1 MNHVA
6 PPSSAIDDDSLRAIS
21 RAFADAAAK
30 VDREATFPTA
40 NIGLLRD
47 AGLLALTVPRQYGG
61 RGGGLRDTA
70 RVLGIVAEGCASTSL
85 ILAMQ
90 FFKLAAM
97 NRGNLWPEAVRA
109 RIATEAVE
117 HGALINALRVE
128 PELGSPTRGGM
139 PATVLRQTPQ
149 GWTLSGHKIFS
160 TGAPGLRWMDVWA
173 AHEGRVGNVLV
184 RADAPGIRIVET
196 WDHIGMRATCS
207 HDVLFTD
214 VPVDP
219 AHIALKN
226 PAEWV
231 NPEPAQMAWNAAGI
245 GAIYTG
251 IARAARDWVVDFL
264 RHRVPTGLGAPLST
278 LPRAQE
284 KVGEIEMLLAANA
297 RVIASV
303 ATETDDGSPTSANES
318 ALLKAMLIENAIR
331 AVELAASL
339 AGNHAHAKA
348 NAIERHIRDVRS
360 GRVQAPQA
368 DASFVA
374 AGRRVLL

>member
-1 MNHVA
+1 MNHIA
-6 PPSSAIDDDSLRAIS
+6 APSSAIDDANLRALS
-21 RAFADAAAK
+21 RAFAAAAAQ
-30 VDREATFPTA
+30 VDRDASFPTA
-40 NIGLLRD
+40 NIDRLRD
-47 AGLLALTVPRQYGG
+47 AGLLALTVPRCYGG
-61 RGGGLRDTA
+61 LGRGLREAT
-70 RVLGIVAEGCASTSL
+70 RVLGVVAEGCASTSL

-90 FFKLAAM
+90 FFKLAAL
-97 NRGNLWPEAVRA
+97 NRGNVWPEAVRA
-109 RIATEAVE
+109 RIATDAVE
-117 HGALINALRVE
+117 DGALINALRVE

-139 PATVLRQTPQ
+139 HSTVLRRTDD

-173 AHEGRVGNVLV
+173 AHEGKVGHVLV
-184 RADAPGIRIVET
+184 RGDAPGIRIVET

-219 AHIALKN
+219 THIALKN

-231 NPEPAQMAWNAAGI
+231 DADPAQLAWNAAGI

-264 RHRVPTGLGAPLST
+264 RHRIPTGLGAPLST

-284 KVGEIEMLLAANA
+284 KVGEIEMLLSANT
-297 RVIASV
+297 RLIASI
-303 ATETDDGSPTSANES
+303 AADTDDRLPTSPNES
-318 ALLKAMLIENAIR
+318 ALVKAMTIENAIR

-368 DASFVA
+368 DAAFVA
-374 AGRRVLL
+374 AGRGVLL

>member
-1 MNHVA
+1 MNHIA
-6 PPSSAIDDDSLRAIS
+6 SRSAIDAVNLQAFS
-21 RAFADAAAK
+21 RLFSADAAW
-30 VDREATFPTA
+30 VDREARFPAA
-40 NIGLLRD
+40 NIARLRE
-47 AGLLALTVPRQYGG
+47 AGLLALTVPKRH
-61 RGGGLRDTA
+61 GGLGCGLVDTT
-70 RVLGIVAEGCASTSL
+70 RVLGAVAEGCASTSL

-90 FFKLAAM
+90 LFKQAALT
-97 NRGNLWPEAVRA
+97 RTNLWPESVQA
-109 RIATEAVE
+109 RISAEAVDD
-117 HGALINALRVE
+117 GALINALRVE

-139 PATVLRQTPQ
+139 PATVLRQTSD
-149 GWTLSGHKIFS
+149 GWTLTGHKIFA

-173 AHEGRVGNVLV
+173 AHDDKVGHVLV
-184 RADAPGIRIVET
+184 RADAPGIQIIET

-214 VPVDP
+214 VTVEP
-219 AHIALKN
+219 AHIALKK
-226 PAEWV
+226 PAEWL
-231 NPEPAQMAWNAAGI
+231 NADPAQMAWNAAGI

-251 IARAARDWVVDFL
+251 IARAARDWVAEFL
-264 RHRVPTGLGAPLST
+264 RNRVPTGLGAPLAT

-284 KVGEIEMLLAANA
+284 KVGEIQMLLTANA
-297 RVIASV
+297 RLIASI
-303 ATETDDGSPTSANES
+303 AAETDYGSPTSPNES
-318 ALLKAMLIENAIR
+318 ALIKAMAIENAIR

-374 AGRRVLL
+374 AGRAVLL